1 MNYNEEISLLKKEN
15 ERYIK
20 KDESKTINY
29 SGDKSGTIRLNKI
42 SKIMNYVYIVLVI
55 LFFCSVGIV
64 ILFYRYIDNFECK
77 KRKNNK

>member
-20 KDESKTINY
+20 KDETKTMNY
-29 SGDKSGTIRLNKI
+29 TDDKSGTIRLNKI
-42 SKIMNYVYIVLVI
+42 SKVMNYVYIVLVI

-64 ILFYRYIDNFECK
+64 ILFYRYIDNFEYK

>member
-20 KDESKTINY
+20 KDEIKTMNY
-29 SGDKSGTIRLNKI
+29 TDDKSGTIRLNKI
-42 SKIMNYVYIVLVI
+42 SKVMNYVYIVLVI

-64 ILFYRYIDNFECK
+64 ILFYRYIDNFEYK

>member
-1 MNYNEEISLLKKEN
+1 MKSEEN

-20 KDESKTINY
+20 KDETKTMNY
-29 SGDKSGTIRLNKI
+29 TDDKSGTIRLNKI
-42 SKIMNYVYIVLVI
+42 SKVMNYVYIVLVI

-64 ILFYRYIDNFECK
+64 ILFYRYIDNFEYK